1 MPSIAQA
8 EEARRSLTE
17 QLAAAAA
24 EAALEEAALET
35 ALRNRQVELESA
47 RAELGAVSSE
57 AQIASSLL
65 ATEIG
70 GLEAQCEHKVRH
82 SRELAMSWR
91 RECDEAEAAAAL
103 AKEVAREA
111 ETVLGT
117 ARAEAE
123 AALGTARAE
132 AVALGTALERER
144 QGASERE
151 QRAAR
156 DLDEMTSSR
165 LELQLTISRLEH
177 QLTEQRHQLTEQA
190 HQLTEQRQQ
199 SELEWSEG
207 TALLRAQLELEWR
220 SHLAHEISER
230 EATAEAALERAVGES
245 GTAADCV

>member
-70 GLEAQCEHKVRH
+70 SLEAQCEHKVRH

-103 AKEVAREA
+103 
-111 ETVLGT
+111 GT
-117 ARAEAE
+117 ARAEAAAREAE
-123 AALGTARAE
+123 AALETARAE
-132 AVALGTALERER
+132 AVALRTALERER
-144 QGASERE
+144 LGASERE

-165 LELQLTISRLEH
+165 LELQMTISRLEH
-177 QLTEQRHQLTEQA
+177 QLTEQRQQLTEQ
-190 HQLTEQRQQ
+190 LTQ
-199 SELEWSEG
+199 SEREWSEG

-220 SHLAHEISER
+220 SHLAHEIAER
-230 EATAEAALERAVGES
+230 EAAAQAALELAVGES
-245 GTAADCV
+245 GTDCD

>member
-111 ETVLGT
+111 ET
-117 ARAEAE
+117 
-123 AALGTARAE
+123 ALGTARAE
-132 AVALGTALERER
+132 AMALGTALERER

-230 EATAEAALERAVGES
+230 EAAAEAALEQAVGES
-245 GTAADCV
+245 GTVADCV

>member
-1 MPSIAQA
+1 M
-8 EEARRSLTE
+8 TE

-35 ALRNRQVELESA
+35 ALQNRQAELEDA
-47 RAELGAVSSE
+47 RAELGAVSCA

-65 ATEIG
+65 AAEIG

-82 SRELAMSWR
+82 SRELAMRWR

-103 AKEVAREA
+103 
-111 ETVLGT
+111 GT
-117 ARAEAE
+117 ARAEAAARE
-123 AALGTARAE
+123 AEAALETARVEAAAALGTARAE
-132 AVALGTALERER
+132 AVALRTALERER

-165 LELQLTISRLEH
+165 LELQMTISRLEH
-177 QLTEQRHQLTEQA
+177 QLTEQWQQLTE
-190 HQLTEQRQQ
+190 QLTEQRQQ
-199 SELEWSEG
+199 SEREWSEG

-220 SHLAHEISER
+220 SHLAHEIAER
-230 EATAEAALERAVGES
+230 EAAAQAALELAVGES
-245 GTAADCV
+245 GTASLMAERELRETLSLK

>member
-17 QLAAAAA
+17 QLAAAAVF
-24 EAALEEAALET
+24 EEAALET
-35 ALRNRQVELESA
+35 VFRNRQVELESA
-47 RAELGAVSSE
+47 RAELVTVSSE

-91 RECDEAEAAAAL
+91 RECDEAEPAAAL

-111 ETVLGT
+111 ET
-117 ARAEAE
+117 
-123 AALGTARAE
+123 ALGTARAE
-132 AVALGTALERER
+132 AMALGTALERER

-230 EATAEAALERAVGES
+230 EAAAEAEIERAVGES

>member
-1 MPSIAQA
+1 M
-8 EEARRSLTE
+8 TE

-35 ALRNRQVELESA
+35 ALQHRQVELEDA
-47 RAELGAVSSE
+47 RAELGAVSSA

-65 ATEIG
+65 AAEIG

-103 AKEVAREA
+103 GTVRAEAAAREA
-111 ETVLGT
+111 EAALET
-117 ARAEAE
+117 ARIEAA

-132 AVALGTALERER
+132 VVALRTALERER

-165 LELQLTISRLEH
+165 LELQMTISRLEH
-177 QLTEQRHQLTEQA
+177 QLTEQRQQLTEQ
-190 HQLTEQRQQ
+190 LTQ
-199 SELEWSEG
+199 SEREWSEG

-220 SHLAHEISER
+220 SHLAHEIAER
-230 EATAEAALERAVGES
+230 EAAAQAALELAVGES
-245 GTAADCV
+245 GTDCD

>member
-111 ETVLGT
+111 E
-117 ARAEAE
+117 

-132 AVALGTALERER
+132 AMALGTALERER
-144 QGASERE
+144 RGASERE

-190 HQLTEQRQQ
+190 HQLTEQRKQ

>member
-1 MPSIAQA
+1 M
-8 EEARRSLTE
+8 TE

-35 ALRNRQVELESA
+35 ALQHRQAELEDA
-47 RAELGAVSSE
+47 RAELGAVSSA

-65 ATEIG
+65 AVEIG

-103 AKEVAREA
+103 
-111 ETVLGT
+111 GT
-117 ARAEAE
+117 ARAEAAAREAE
-123 AALGTARAE
+123 AALETARAE
-132 AVALGTALERER
+132 AAALRTALERER

-165 LELQLTISRLEH
+165 LELQMTISRLEH
-177 QLTEQRHQLTEQA
+177 QLTEQRQQLTEQ
-190 HQLTEQRQQ
+190 LTQ
-199 SELEWSEG
+199 SEREWSEG
-207 TALLRAQLELEWR
+207 TALLRAQLELDV
-220 SHLAHEISER
+220 EI
-230 EATAEAALERAVGES
+230 APRA
-245 GTAADCV
+245 

>member
-111 ETVLGT
+111 EAALGT

-132 AVALGTALERER
+132 AMALGTALERER
-144 QGASERE
+144 QRASERE

-156 DLDEMTSSR
+156 DLDE
-165 LELQLTISRLEH
+165 LQMTISRLEH

-199 SELEWSEG
+199 SELEWNEG

-220 SHLAHEISER
+220 LHLAHEISER
-230 EATAEAALERAVGES
+230 EAAAEEALERAVGES

>member
-1 MPSIAQA
+1 MRQA
-8 EEARRSLTE
+8 EEARRSMTE

-35 ALRNRQVELESA
+35 ALQHRQVELEDA
-47 RAELGAVSSE
+47 RAELGAVSSA

-65 ATEIG
+65 AAEIG

-103 AKEVAREA
+103 
-111 ETVLGT
+111 GT
-117 ARAEAE
+117 ARAEAAAREAE
-123 AALGTARAE
+123 AALETARAE
-132 AVALGTALERER
+132 AVALRTALERER
-144 QGASERE
+144 LGASERE

-165 LELQLTISRLEH
+165 LELQMTISRLEH
-177 QLTEQRHQLTEQA
+177 QLTEQRQQLTEQ
-190 HQLTEQRQQ
+190 LTQ
-199 SELEWSEG
+199 SEREWSEG

-220 SHLAHEISER
+220 SHLAHEIAER
-230 EATAEAALERAVGES
+230 EAAAQAALELAVGES
-245 GTAADCV
+245 GTASLMAERELRETLSLK

>member
-1 MPSIAQA
+1 M
-8 EEARRSLTE
+8 TE

-35 ALRNRQVELESA
+35 ALQHRQVELEDA
-47 RAELGAVSSE
+47 RAELGAVSSA

-65 ATEIG
+65 AAEIG

-103 AKEVAREA
+103 
-111 ETVLGT
+111 GT
-117 ARAEAE
+117 ARAEAAARE
-123 AALGTARAE
+123 AEAALEMARIEAAAALGTARAE
-132 AVALGTALERER
+132 VVALRTALERER

-165 LELQLTISRLEH
+165 LELQMTISRLEH
-177 QLTEQRHQLTEQA
+177 QLTEQRQQLTEQ
-190 HQLTEQRQQ
+190 LTQ
-199 SELEWSEG
+199 SEREWSEG

-220 SHLAHEISER
+220 SHLAHEIAER
-230 EATAEAALERAVGES
+230 EAAAQAALELAVGES
-245 GTAADCV
+245 GTDCD

>member
-111 ETVLGT
+111 ETALGT

-132 AVALGTALERER
+132 AMALGTALERER
-144 QGASERE
+144 QRASERE

-156 DLDEMTSSR
+156 DLDE
-165 LELQLTISRLEH
+165 LQMTISRLEH

-230 EATAEAALERAVGES
+230 EAAAEEALERAVGES

>member
-1 MPSIAQA
+1 
-8 EEARRSLTE
+8 
-17 QLAAAAA
+17 
-24 EAALEEAALET
+24 
-35 ALRNRQVELESA
+35 VELEDA
-47 RAELGAVSSE
+47 RAELGAVSSA

-65 ATEIG
+65 AAEIG

-103 AKEVAREA
+103 GTVRAEAAAREA
-111 ETVLGT
+111 EAALET
-117 ARAEAE
+117 ARIEAA

-132 AVALGTALERER
+132 VVALRTALERER

-165 LELQLTISRLEH
+165 LELQMTISRLEH
-177 QLTEQRHQLTEQA
+177 QLTEQRQQLTEQ
-190 HQLTEQRQQ
+190 LTQ
-199 SELEWSEG
+199 SEREWSEG

-220 SHLAHEISER
+220 SHLAHEIAER
-230 EATAEAALERAVGES
+230 EAAAQAALELAVGES
-245 GTAADCV
+245 GTDCD

>member
-1 MPSIAQA
+1 LRQA
-8 EEARRSLTE
+8 EEARRSMTE

-35 ALRNRQVELESA
+35 ALQHRQVELEDA
-47 RAELGAVSSE
+47 RAELGAVSSA

-65 ATEIG
+65 AAEIG

-103 AKEVAREA
+103 GTVRAEAAAREA
-111 ETVLGT
+111 EAALET
-117 ARAEAE
+117 ARIEAA

-132 AVALGTALERER
+132 VVALRTALERER

-165 LELQLTISRLEH
+165 LELQMTISRLEH
-177 QLTEQRHQLTEQA
+177 QLTEQRQQLTEQ
-190 HQLTEQRQQ
+190 LTQ
-199 SELEWSEG
+199 SEREWSEG

-220 SHLAHEISER
+220 SHLAHEIAER
-230 EATAEAALERAVGES
+230 EAAAQAALELAVGES
-245 GTAADCV
+245 GTDCD

>member
-111 ETVLGT
+111 E
-117 ARAEAE
+117 

-132 AVALGTALERER
+132 AMALGTALERER

-199 SELEWSEG
+199 SELEWNEG

>member
-132 AVALGTALERER
+132 AMALGTALERER
-144 QGASERE
+144 QRASERE

-165 LELQLTISRLEH
+165 LELQLTISRLE
-177 QLTEQRHQLTEQA
+177 HQLTEQA

-230 EATAEAALERAVGES
+230 EAAAEEALERAVGES

>member
-70 GLEAQCEHKVRH
+70 SLEAQCEHKVRH

-111 ETVLGT
+111 ETALGT

-177 QLTEQRHQLTEQA
+177 QLTEQA

-230 EATAEAALERAVGES
+230 EAAAEEALERAVGES